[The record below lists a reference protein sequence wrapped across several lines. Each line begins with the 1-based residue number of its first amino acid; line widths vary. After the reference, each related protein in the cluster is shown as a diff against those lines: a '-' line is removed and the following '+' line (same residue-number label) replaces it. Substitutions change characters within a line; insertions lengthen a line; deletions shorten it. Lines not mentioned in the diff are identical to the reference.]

1 MSGEEIFGLMI
12 MLGCCLGCGGMIYGI
27 GLWSEKSKKP
37 FGFWTYKE
45 VKPESI
51 SDIRAYNRANGKMWK
66 IYSIPYFLAALCG
79 IGGIWLPWL
88 NWLAVSL
95 IILASTF
102 GIVWLI
108 WYYKRVFRKYSP

>member
-12 MLGCCLGCGGMIYGI
+12 MLGCCFGCGGMIYGI
-27 GLWSEKSKKP
+27 GIWSEKSKMP
-37 FGFWTYKE
+37 FGFWTFHE

-51 SDIRAYNRANGKMWK
+51 SDIPAYNRENGKMWK

-95 IILASTF
+95 IILASTL

-108 WYYKRVFRKYSP
+108 WYYKRIFRKYSL